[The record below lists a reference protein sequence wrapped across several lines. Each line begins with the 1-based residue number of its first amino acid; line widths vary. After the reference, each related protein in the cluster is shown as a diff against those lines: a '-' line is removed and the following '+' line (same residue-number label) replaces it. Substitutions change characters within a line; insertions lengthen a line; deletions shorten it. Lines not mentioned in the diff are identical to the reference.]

1 MKRYC
6 GILVAIVFVLLYR
19 EAGAQ
24 SGIPGNY
31 KIKRI
36 DPLRLDI
43 STGMT
48 TNLIFPYAIKS
59 VDRGSID
66 ILAQKAKG
74 SENVLQVKAA
84 KAPFKQSNLSV
95 VTADGQLFSFLI
107 DYAEYPSHLN
117 LSFYKDSLAE
127 PVLLADGAIPQDELQ
142 QTAAIISERKPFMRR
157 RVQQQMIKLA
167 LGSIHYH
174 QDMLWFA
181 FDITNRSLIDY
192 DIQYVKFFVK
202 DKKRAKRTAEQSKEL
217 QPVFVS
223 PVDNV
228 SGDHPEKVIIALP
241 AFTLSQ
247 KQEVRVMLKEKNGGR
262 DLELRLKYPA
272 ILKARL
278 L

>member
-6 GILVAIVFVLLYR
+6 GILVAIVFVLSCR

-24 SGIPGNY
+24 SGFPGNY
-31 KIKRI
+31 KIKKI
-36 DPLRLDI
+36 GPLRLDI
-43 STGMT
+43 STSMT

-127 PVLLADGAIPQDELQ
+127 PVLLAGGAIPQDELQ
-142 QTAAIISERKPFMRR
+142 QTAAIISERKPFMRH

-192 DIQYVKFFVK
+192 DIQYIKFFVK

-223 PVDNV
+223 LVDKV